1 MEERGTV
8 CVLVLSLAV
17 LVGGGRGEREM
28 GMRAWTATEEA
39 RMPPMAGRVLS
50 GGFRAAIHGG
60 WLAGGALLLKEER
73 ILRLRGGKEE
83 EEEEEEGRGRKGL
96 RVSSPRKKARNAGK
110 SSGREDMFL
119 SAPIMDDLVEQM
131 GKLTFSFRVNDKAE
145 VFQANITEDFNETF
159 VQKMLDSTNCVNP
172 DNEDEALKSTEIL
185 LFISVSENLTEKDG
199 ETSFKVFSCDSEGNA
214 KDVVIRHSAKEDR
227 LRSIRDEI
235 RNVSGHSHQDM
246 SCQVD
251 TVQDCSKELEKFVHP
266 SYLAA
271 NSQTN
276 IKKFF
281 ARDSAVQL
289 HDFLTTS
296 LYDEIWKGWELL
308 PWRKAGPRNKK
319 NHHQIDNEELQGML
333 MSKEVIGS
341 SDGKN
346 GQDIE
351 IRALIRTF
359 ASQDFRQFLQGCYAM
374 NHPSDDSNAVGVLE
388 VVFVSA
394 DRGRTSST
402 QGGYDYKGW
411 LQGHG
416 GDLIYTTK
424 DVEETNIF
432 ESEIEV
438 CSIPPHG
445 NTLSV
450 VMMEEASQASSH
462 VRYINQMAGDK
473 CRHDI
478 LVRYKIVESGD
489 EMSFESSEDR
499 EIESEEESFVP
510 EDATIVHFRPAL
522 DGSHNITRS
531 S

>member
-1 MEERGTV
+1 MFWEMSEIPGAVER
-8 CVLVLSLAV
+8 
-17 LVGGGRGEREM
+17 
-28 GMRAWTATEEA
+28 
-39 RMPPMAGRVLS
+39 
-50 GGFRAAIHGG
+50 
-60 WLAGGALLLKEER
+60 
-73 ILRLRGGKEE
+73 
-83 EEEEEEGRGRKGL
+83 
-96 RVSSPRKKARNAGK
+96 RVSTQPTAVV
-110 SSGREDMFL
+110 EDNTKG
-119 SAPIMDDLVEQM
+119 ILV
-131 GKLTFSFRVNDKAE
+131 AH
-145 VFQANITEDFNETF
+145 A
-159 VQKMLDSTNCVNP
+159 
-172 DNEDEALKSTEIL
+172 
-185 LFISVSENLTEKDG
+185 
-199 ETSFKVFSCDSEGNA
+199 
-214 KDVVIRHSAKEDR
+214 VIRHSAKEDR

-359 ASQDFRQFLQGCYAM
+359 ASQDFRQFLQNITGTRLEKKFDVLNVRRFGQGCYAM